1 MNKYL
6 SLTLLLVIL
15 LLAACGGE
23 APAPASDST
32 PVQLKASGVSTPQSD
47 GSPAPQLDGASTA
60 IQDLKASVQT
70 NPSLD
75 GYFELGNAYS
85 RQGQITDARSAYEE
99 ALKINPNHT
108 GTLSNLGVVY
118 YQTRDFDRATA
129 MFDKVLAI
137 DEKDAATHYLY
148 GAALLQ
154 TKDYADAEQHLQRA
168 LEIQPD
174 LPEAHFGMGTLY
186 WQLGRLTEAIAEFEI
201 FLEGP
206 PAQDPAAR
214 AQAEQLLKQLRAQS
228 NN

>member
-1 MNKYL
+1 MKRYTFL
-6 SLTLLLVIL
+6 MLLLIL
-15 LLAACGGE
+15 TILAACGGGE
-23 APAPASDST
+23 VTAPNQDTVPIS
-32 PVQLKASGVSTPQSD
+32 ASGLPPSQLQPDAPSSQSD
-47 GSPAPQLDGASTA
+47 GAPTA
-60 IQDLKASVQT
+60 LQDLKASVQA

-85 RQGQITDARSAYEE
+85 RQGKIAEARSAYEE

-118 YQTRDFDRATA
+118 YQTSDFAKATA

-154 TKDYADAEQHLQRA
+154 TKEYADAEQHLQRA

-201 FLEGP
+201 FLDGP

-214 AQAEQLLKQLRAQS
+214 AQAEQLLKQLRAQT